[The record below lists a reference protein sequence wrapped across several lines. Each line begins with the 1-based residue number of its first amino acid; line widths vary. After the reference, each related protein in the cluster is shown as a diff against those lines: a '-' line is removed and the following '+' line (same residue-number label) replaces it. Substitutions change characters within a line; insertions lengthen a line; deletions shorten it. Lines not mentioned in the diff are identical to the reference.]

1 MKIQIE
7 LHSDNVRALSRLLH
21 RLERLVDDYEGEV
34 VMLDSENNPSSFGIQ
49 NTVVQRTTVVQG
61 DKVMGNKVVYGDSRK
76 SNAMGDTI
84 IVGDIPA
91 GSVGVAIGKN
101 VNVLVETSTV
111 VTQDV
116 TKIKKGN

>member
-101 VNVLVETSTV
+101 VNVVVETSTV